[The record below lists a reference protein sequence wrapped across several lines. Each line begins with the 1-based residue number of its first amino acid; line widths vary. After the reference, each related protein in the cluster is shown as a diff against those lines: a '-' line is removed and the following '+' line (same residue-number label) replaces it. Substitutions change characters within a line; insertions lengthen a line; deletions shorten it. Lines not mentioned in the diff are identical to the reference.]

1 MKDIREVIPDLNPV
15 LPRRGNYF
23 RTGNASL
30 KFQQVD
36 RYVNQGLVRLMYRG
50 RRDGARPF
58 ANRDWPPA
66 RLGKELVLHRLVGTI
81 RNPGGAHAA

>member
-1 MKDIREVIPDLNPV
+1 L
-15 LPRRGNYF
+15 L
-23 RTGNASL
+23 L

-36 RYVNQGLVRLMYRG
+36 RYVNQRLVRLMYRG

-66 RLGKELVLHRLVGTI
+66 RLGKELVLHRLVGAI